1 MKIEKDKVVT
11 VHYTGTFPNSD
22 EIFDSSKDREPME
35 FLVGHNNMIM
45 GFEQELLGAQ
55 KGEKRD
61 FTLIPEQAYGHRNE
75 DAIQE
80 MPKDQ
85 FPPDLEVGMM
95 FQAQSDQGPMQFSIN
110 EILEET
116 VKIDFNHPMA
126 GKTLQFS
133 VDVISIRDATEEEIL
148 HGHSHGANGHQH

>member
-1 MKIEKDKVVT
+1 M
-11 VHYTGTFPNSD
+11 
-22 EIFDSSKDREPME
+22 
-35 FLVGHNNMIM
+35 
-45 GFEQELLGAQ
+45 
-55 KGEKRD
+55 
-61 FTLIPEQAYGHRNE
+61 IPEQAYGHRNE